1 MHRTVLLQETVAC
14 LAVRPGGVYIDATL
28 GSGGHAA
35 EILKQAGPKGR
46 LLGIDCDPEA
56 LERAHTRLAAGPG
69 QAVLVHGNHHDLG
82 RLAEAHGFDE
92 VDGMVLDLGVSSDQ
106 LDTPERGF
114 SFQEDGPLDMRM
126 DPTQGETAAEL
137 LARLDVAELA
147 DLLRRLGEEPQ
158 AGRLARMLV
167 RERENVPIRTTGR
180 LATLVTQAAGGRGG
194 RRCHPATR
202 TFQALRMAVNG
213 ELPAL
218 VQALD
223 DALALLRPDGRL
235 AVIAFESL
243 TDRIVKQCF
252 TGHVGAQES
261 LQQGG
266 SRWRGTHPAVAWVA
280 RHPLGASPE
289 ELADNP
295 RARSAKLRAVRRL
308 RPEEEPL
315 PGDRELKPPDH
326 RRLSWQK
333 GTAGSAR
340 VRPCAMGESR

>member
-28 GSGGHAA
+28 GGGGHAA
-35 EILKQAGPKGR
+35 EILRQAGAEGR
-46 LLGIDCDPEA
+46 LLGIDRDPEA
-56 LERAHTRLAAGPG
+56 LERARTRLAAGPG
-69 QAVLVHGNHHDLG
+69 QAVLAHGNHHDL
-82 RLAEAHGFDE
+82 RALAVAHGFAE
-92 VDGMVLDLGVSSDQ
+92 VDGLVMDLGVSSDQ

-137 LARLDVAELA
+137 LARLDAAELA

-167 RERENVPIRTTGR
+167 RERQSVPIRTTGR
-180 LATLVTQAAGGRGG
+180 LAGLVSQAAGGRGG

-218 VQALD
+218 AQALE

-243 TDRIVKQCF
+243 TDRMVKQCF
-252 TGHVGAQES
+252 VAHVGIQES

-266 SRWRGTHPAVAWVA
+266 SRWRGTRPAVAWVA
-280 RHPLGASPE
+280 RHPLAAGPE
-289 ELADNP
+289 EVAANP
-295 RARSAKLRAVRRL
+295 RSRSAKLRAVRRL

-315 PGDRELKPPDH
+315 YGDGELPPSVARES
-326 RRLSWQK
+326 SWQK
-333 GTAGSAR
+333 GCAGPAR
-340 VRPCAMGESR
+340 VRLHATGEHR